1 MIRFGL
7 LRSWRIALGLIGL
20 CLLAACG
27 FMVDAEQARVCRI
40 ALPALNPGARV
51 TVRRV
56 QTGPSDRTV
65 LIAYTAEHPGRPVQ
79 EREVVCA
86 FAAEGLSPNNAE
98 LTGIVTERGPVSCAS
113 LYFLKHY
120 YIDTPEGVSGDP
132 CSRVDAAVM
141 EIPAGAAYSLQ

>member
-1 MIRFGL
+1 MVRFGL
-7 LRSWRIALGLIGL
+7 LRSWRIAFGLIGP

-27 FMVDAEQARVCRI
+27 LMVDAEQARVCRI

-56 QTGPSDRTV
+56 QAGPSDRTV

-86 FAAEGLSPNNAE
+86 FAA
-98 LTGIVTERGPVSCAS
+98 
-113 LYFLKHY
+113 
-120 YIDTPEGVSGDP
+120 
-132 CSRVDAAVM
+132 AAWIM
-141 EIPAGAAYSLQ
+141 AYSPDTW